1 MKLISLRLPERLEV
15 ELEKYSKKLER
26 SKSYLIRKA
35 VEYYLESLSKVPD
48 NVLKIAKNPL
58 HLERKKEEGSKNKNM
73 EKNIPQEFD

>member
-58 HLERKKEEGSKNKNM
+58 HLERKKEEGSKEDM
-73 EKNIPQEFD
+73 RKNIPQEFD